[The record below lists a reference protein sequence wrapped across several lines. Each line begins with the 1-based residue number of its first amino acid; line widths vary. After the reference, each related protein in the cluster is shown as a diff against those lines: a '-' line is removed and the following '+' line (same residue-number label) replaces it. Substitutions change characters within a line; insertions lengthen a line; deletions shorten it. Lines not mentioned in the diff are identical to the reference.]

1 CFVDTWED
9 RRSFGWRTSDADNPG
24 ARWRF
29 DLEPLGD
36 RTRLRFSYVIGPG
49 RSGTSAAITAKPDK
63 EARILRRRIG
73 EVHANMQATVDGI
86 KALAETTA

>member
-1 CFVDTWED
+1 MVTDIDLPARFSNEFLGAAWATDERSVGAVFHGRNQHPAIGEWTVPCFVDTWED

-36 RTRLRFSYVIGPG
+36 RTRLRFS
-49 RSGTSAAITAKPDK
+49 
-63 EARILRRRIG
+63 
-73 EVHANMQATVDGI
+73 
-86 KALAETTA
+86 